1 MEIKNAYNKKFSTL
15 ALADQSQKIE
25 STLMKLGQ
33 LQVVWTKN
41 WMENRYMAT
50 LLGLREIEIYIVS
63 GSNGLKCTEMLPWL
77 NRSVTTIN
85 VMFKH
90 EDVI

>member
-1 MEIKNAYNKKFSTL
+1 MAGAIRRWISSTPSHQAMEIKIAYNKSVSTL

-41 WMENRYMAT
+41 WMEKRDMAT
-50 LLGLREIEIYIVS
+50 LLGLRETKIYIVS
-63 GSNGLKCTEMLPWL
+63 TWKWLKWIKMLP
-77 NRSVTTIN
+77 
-85 VMFKH
+85 
-90 EDVI
+90 

>member
-1 MEIKNAYNKKFSTL
+1 
-15 ALADQSQKIE
+15 
-25 STLMKLGQ
+25 
-33 LQVVWTKN
+33 
-41 WMENRYMAT
+41 MAT

-63 GSNGLKCTEMLPWL
+63 GSNGLKYTEMLPWL

>member
-1 MEIKNAYNKKFSTL
+1 MEIKKAYNKSVSTL

-41 WMENRYMAT
+41 WMEKRYMAT

-63 GSNGLKCTEMLPWL
+63 RSNGLKWTEILP
-77 NRSVTTIN
+77 
-85 VMFKH
+85 
-90 EDVI
+90 

>member
-1 MEIKNAYNKKFSTL
+1 MEIKKAYNKSVSTL

-41 WMENRYMAT
+41 WMEKRFMAT

-63 GSNGLKCTEMLPWL
+63 RSNGLKWTEILP
-77 NRSVTTIN
+77 
-85 VMFKH
+85 
-90 EDVI
+90 